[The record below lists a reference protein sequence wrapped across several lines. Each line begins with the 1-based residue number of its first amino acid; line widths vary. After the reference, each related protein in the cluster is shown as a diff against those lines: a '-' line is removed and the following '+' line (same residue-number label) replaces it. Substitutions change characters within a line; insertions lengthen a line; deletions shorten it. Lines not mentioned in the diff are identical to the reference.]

1 MWCKNCRQDVPAVA
15 GHGPGR
21 LGCIR
26 CGTVLTPDVT
36 AHNVGVAEISTFGLE
51 LGHGQPVRP
60 QPRMR
65 STIDSKPPV
74 DLDEWSLDGD
84 LGDLEPL
91 ISARRAMDKPVQRF
105 DAAPLQPLPAPAIFG
120 SPAEPTP
127 TKSRPDPSLLA
138 WSFFAI
144 GLMAFM
150 CGVVLLIWSFAEGR
164 SELWGLGMP
173 ITVGGQVALLLGLVL
188 QLERIWQ
195 GNRQTVDR
203 LEQVDAQL
211 GDLKQQASL
220 MNVNQSGPSH
230 AFYSHLAGGAPP
242 QMLLADLK
250 SQLDML
256 AVRMADRR

>member
-1 MWCKNCRQDVPAVA
+1 MWCKNCRQDVPGVA

-26 CGTVLTPDVT
+26 CGAVLTAEVT
-36 AHNVGVAEISTFGLE
+36 AHNVGVAELSNFGLE
-51 LGHGQPVRP
+51 LGHVQPSRP
-60 QPRMR
+60 QARTR
-65 STIDSKPPV
+65 QTIESKPPV
-74 DLDEWSLDGD
+74 DLDDWSLDSD

-91 ISARRAMDKPVQRF
+91 ISARRALEKPVTRF
-105 DAAPLQPLPAPAIFG
+105 DAAPAQPLPAPASFG
-120 SPAEPTP
+120 SPAEPT
-127 TKSRPDPSLLA
+127 TSRNRPDTSLLA

-150 CGVVLLIWSFAEGR
+150 CGVVLLVWSFAEGR

-220 MNVNQSGPSH
+220 MSVNQSSPSH

-250 SQLDML
+250 SQLDIL